1 MFWNSRKTMFKL
13 YFYLLRLEKETCL
26 KTLWPSQ
33 DHWEWHTSWSLPR
46 RPTPLTWWDELIFF
60 FSWCKH
66 PVILRDCC
74 TEIYLFLSK
83 LLTCSSWFFF
93 VLPETCSTS
102 QRSHTSFQSAQ
113 GKPCKLKRLF
123 WTMAQMM
130 TVKILT
136 VWWCFQSKR
145 TDVPELQTCHQ
156 NFFLIFFF

>member
-1 MFWNSRKTMFKL
+1 MNW
-13 YFYLLRLEKETCL
+13 
-26 KTLWPSQ
+26 
-33 DHWEWHTSWSLPR
+33 
-46 RPTPLTWWDELIFF
+46 FF

-66 PVILRDCC
+66 LVILRDCC

-83 LLTCSSWFFF
+83 LLTCSSRFYLSNFLFF
-93 VLPETCSTS
+93 VPPETCSTS

-156 NFFLIFFF
+156 NFFLIFFFLIKSLFLVFLFSTPWLKMWFHLWKSTGCTSSSSPTTRCLY